1 MIDIELNIEDKKI
14 QKILEEN
21 TKQIEKYNTL
31 EEIETILIKMESSN
45 KNITTHLL
53 DKKEDFVHSLLFY
66 IEKLYKFLLKYKYID
81 ENKIYS
87 SITIV
92 TNDEIKKINKKYRN
106 IDKITDVLS
115 FPAIEKENIQFFID
129 KNKIEENNKKSNKEN
144 EHNIDE
150 NELDFFGDIVI
161 SLEKII
167 KQSEEYGHSIIRE
180 LSYLIIHSF
189 CHLLGYDHI
198 IKDDEIV
205 MREKEEE
212 ILNIL
217 NIKR

>member
-14 QKILEEN
+14 KTILEEN
-21 TKQIEKYNTL
+21 KKQIEKYNIL
-31 EEIETILIKMESSN
+31 EEIETILKKMKSSN
-45 KNITTHLL
+45 DITTKLL
-53 DKKEDFVHSLLFY
+53 NKKEDLVHSLLLY
-66 IEKLYKFLLKYKYID
+66 IEELYKFLLKYECID

-87 SITIV
+87 SITLV
-92 TNDEIKKINKKYRN
+92 TNDEIHEINKRYRN

-115 FPAIEKENIQFFID
+115 FPAIEKEDIHLFID
-129 KNKIEENNKKSNKEN
+129 KNKIKKIDEKINIEN

-180 LSYLIIHSF
+180 LSYLLIHSF

-205 MREKEEE
+205 MREKEDE